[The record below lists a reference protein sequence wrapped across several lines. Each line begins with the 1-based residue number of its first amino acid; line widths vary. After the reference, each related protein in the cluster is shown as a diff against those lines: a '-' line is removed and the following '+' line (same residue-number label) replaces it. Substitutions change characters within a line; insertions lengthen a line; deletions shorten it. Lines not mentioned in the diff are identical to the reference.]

1 MKIVSEI
8 KRNAKNTDL
17 TGKEVDYFDLEW
29 YETTRKVLRKI
40 TRNGQEVAFRIL
52 KENFRVKHLDVL
64 HEQGNSIILASVIP
78 APAIILQPTTML
90 EMGTICYEIGNQH
103 IPIFIENNEV
113 ILPYEDPIFKLLD
126 KSGYNPVKGKR
137 VFENMLKATP
147 DHLVDIGG
155 NHKSVDV
162 DALFSKVLSQK

>member
-8 KRNAKNTDL
+8 KKNAKNIDL

-29 YETTRKVLRKI
+29 YETTRKVLRKH
-40 TRNGQEVAFRIL
+40 TRNTKEEVAFRIL

-64 HEQGNSIILASVIP
+64 YEEGNKLILASVIP

-90 EMGTICYEIGNQH
+90 QMGTICYEIGNQH
-103 IPIFIENNEV
+103 IPIFIEDNEV
-113 ILPYEDPIFKLLD
+113 ILPYEDPIFKVLD
-126 KSGYNPVKGKR
+126 KAGYNPVKGDR

-147 DHLVDIGG
+147 DHVVETG
-155 NHKSVDV
+155 NHNTVDV
-162 DALFSKVLSQK
+162 DALFSKVLPQK